1 MNETPRILVT
11 GSAGAVGTIIV
22 NGLKDRYPL
31 RGFDRVPTPG
41 LEDEVVADIT
51 DMDAVLQATEGMDA
65 VIHLAGNPSG
75 GASWEEILHANFIGT
90 YTLFE
95 AANRNGV
102 RRVAFASRAGL
113 LAPYPQDVYRRID
126 LPPRPESY
134 YSISKVFGESLGYM
148 YAVRFDME
156 VVCVRIGNFQKQRD
170 LPGHPHHL
178 SHGDAVRVFERAV
191 IHPGIR
197 FEVVF
202 GVSDS
207 TWDLYDLDHGR
218 YAIDYFPQDKSV
230 IDPEA

>member
-11 GSAGAVGTIIV
+11 GSAGAIGTIIV

-126 LPPRPESY
+126 MPPRPESY
-134 YSISKVFGESLGYM
+134 YSISKVFGESMGYM

-218 YAIDYFPQDKSV
+218 QAIDYYPQDKSV